1 MDDLRGRV
9 ALVTGATGGLG
20 RRLALELARQGAR
33 LVVTARDLAALQ
45 GVAAEAGR
53 AGVEAL
59 AVPADLTDPDD
70 RRGLVDEAV
79 GRFGQIDVLVNNAG
93 IIRAVAFGD
102 ENPERLV
109 ATNLVGPLALTRLV
123 LPGMLERREGHVL
136 TIASIT
142 GLIGVPHLASYS
154 ASNAALVAFS
164 RAMRIELRGTGVS
177 ATVVCPGFMCDAGA
191 YVPYATSTPWYL
203 GCTSTER
210 VARHAMKAVREDRGE
225 LIVNSRPLRP
235 FAMLQAASPRIAL
248 AVLERLGLPDFTAGL
263 AAKHLPYPSAGNERR
278 PG

>member
-20 RRLALELARQGAR
+20 RRLALELACQGAR

-45 GVAAEAGR
+45 GVAAEVET

-70 RRGLVDEAV
+70 RRGLVDETV
-79 GRFGQIDVLVNNAG
+79 GRFGRIDLLVNNAG
-93 IIRAVAFGD
+93 ICRAVAFGD
-102 ENPERLV
+102 ENPERLIS
-109 ATNLVGPLALTRLV
+109 TNLLGPLSLTRLL
-123 LPGMLERREGHVL
+123 LPGMIERGEGHVL

-142 GLIGVPHLASYS
+142 GLVGLPHLASYS

-164 RAMRIELRGTGVS
+164 HALRVELRGTGVS
-177 ATVVCPGFMCDAGA
+177 ATVVCPGFMRDAGGS
-191 YVPYATSTPWYL
+191 VPYATSTPWHL
-203 GCTSTER
+203 GCTTTDR
-210 VARHAMKAVREDRGE
+210 VARGAVQAVRRDQPE

-235 FAMLQAASPRIAL
+235 FALLRAASPRVAQ
-248 AVLERLGLPDFTAGL
+248 AVLERLDLPGFTAEM
-263 AAKHLPYPSAGNERR
+263 AAKHLPYPSGGGERR
-278 PG
+278 TD